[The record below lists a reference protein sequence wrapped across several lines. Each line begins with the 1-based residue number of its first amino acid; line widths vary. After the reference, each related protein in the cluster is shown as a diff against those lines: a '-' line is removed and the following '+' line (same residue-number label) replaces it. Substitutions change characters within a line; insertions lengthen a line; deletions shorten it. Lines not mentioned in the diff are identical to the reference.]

1 MVTSAHEQSKLK
13 GLELQVM
20 FQDESRFGRINDLKR
35 CWSYKGNRPDVAKQI
50 IREYS
55 YIYGA
60 FTPITGVSDMLIL
73 PSMTVQCM
81 NIFLQELSIRHPD
94 KFILMICDG
103 ASNHHHTSLKIPE
116 NIMIKHLP
124 PLSPQLNPSENM
136 WAEIKEKFFYNK
148 LFTSMEDLLSRMSD
162 AILNYETN
170 TEIVKSITSWNWI
183 INPINSIL
191 KDN

>member
-1 MVTSAHEQSKLK
+1 MVATAHEQSKLN
-13 GLELQVM
+13 GLKLEVM
-20 FQDESRFGRINDLKR
+20 FQDESRFGRINDIKR
-35 CWSYKGNRPDVAKQI
+35 CWSYKGNRPAVAKQI

-60 FTPITGVSDMLIL
+60 FSPITGVSDMLIL
-73 PSMTVQCM
+73 PFMTVECM

-94 KFILMICDG
+94 KFILLICDG
-103 ASNHHHTSLKIPE
+103 ASNHRQASLKIPE
-116 NIMIKHLP
+116 NVMIQHLP

-136 WAEIKEKFFYNK
+136 WEEIKEKFFYNQ
-148 LFTSMEDLLSRMSD
+148 LFHSMEDLLSRMSD
-162 AILNYETN
+162 AILKYEAIHQT
-170 TEIVKSITSWNWI
+170 VKSITCWNWI